1 MPALKLPSMVYKGDV
16 EVVVH
21 EAVGVA
27 YPIEAL
33 ADLAEEGEPLLAV
46 SIVQIDRLS
55 PVATRGN
62 VVQSAGE
69 FNAQGAGHGLML
81 QRLMLQ
87 CKT

>member
-27 YPIEAL
+27 YPVKTL

-81 QRLMLQ
+81 
-87 CKT
+87 